1 MHIQTIGSGSSG
13 NCYLI
18 KGSATSLLLEAGI
31 SYKKMQKAVKFK
43 TSQIKGVLVTHE
55 HLDHAKHVREYMN
68 NGLDVYMTQGTRD
81 ALKLDNNYRLKII
94 KERNAF
100 KVDDFKILPFE
111 AVHDAAEPVGFVI
124 ANGDNKLLY
133 ATDTKYIKYQIP
145 GLTHIMLEANHEY
158 EYMMQ
163 NVQDG
168 VIHQSLANR
177 IMDSHMSLETAIKYL
192 SKIDTSKLKE
202 VMLIHLSDT
211 NSRRNYFKEKIQG
224 ATGVLVT
231 VAKGE

>member
-1 MHIQTIGSGSSG
+1 MLIKTIGSGSSG
-13 NCYLI
+13 NCYQVSS
-18 KGSATSLLLEAGI
+18 GNSCVLLDAGVPF
-31 SYKKMQKAVKFK
+31 KKVQNAIKFK
-43 TSQIKGVLVTHE
+43 TSSVKGVLVTHN
-55 HLDHAKHVREYMN
+55 HLDHAKYVKEYMN
-68 NGLDVYMTQGTRD
+68 NGLAVYMTQGTKD
-81 ALKLDNNYRLKII
+81 ALELEPHYRLKVI

-100 KVDDFKILPFE
+100 KVNDFNILPFE

-145 GLTHIMLEANHEY
+145 ELTHIMLEANHEY

-231 VAKGE
+231 VAKGV

>member
-1 MHIQTIGSGSSG
+1 MDIQTIGSGSSG

-31 SYKKMQKAVKFK
+31 SYKRMQKAVRFR
-43 TSQIKGVLVTHE
+43 TSQIKGVLITHE
-55 HLDHAKHVREYMN
+55 HLDHAKHVKEYMN
-68 NGLDVYMTQGTRD
+68 NGLDVYMTQGTKD
-81 ALKLDNNYRLKII
+81 ALELEPHYRLKVI
-94 KERNAF
+94 KKRNAF
-100 KVDDFKILPFE
+100 KVDEFNILPFE

-163 NVQDG
+163 NVEEG
-168 VIHQSLANR
+168 VLHQSLANR
-177 IMDSHMSLETAIKYL
+177 IMNSHMSLETAIKYL
-192 SKIDTSKLKE
+192 SKIDKSKLKE
-202 VMLIHLSDT
+202 IMLIHLSDT
-211 NSRRNYFKEKIQG
+211 NSRKNYFKEKIQG
-224 ATGVLVT
+224 ATGALVT

>member
-1 MHIQTIGSGSSG
+1 MNIQTIGSGSSG

-18 KGSATSLLLEAGI
+18 KGSSTSLLIEAGI
-31 SYKKMQKAVKFK
+31 SYKRMQKAVRFR
-43 TSQIKGVLVTHE
+43 TLQIKGVLVTHE
-55 HLDHAKHVREYMN
+55 HLDHAKYVREYMN
-68 NGLDVYMTQGTRD
+68 NGLDVYMTQGTKD
-81 ALKLDNNYRLKII
+81 ALELEPHYRLKVI

-100 KVDDFKILPFE
+100 KVNDFKILPFE

-124 ANGDNKLLY
+124 ANEDNKLLY
-133 ATDTKYIKYQIP
+133 ATDTKYIKYHIP

-163 NVQDG
+163 NVEDG
-168 VIHQSLANR
+168 VLHQSLANR

-192 SKIDTSKLKE
+192 SKIDKSKLKE
-202 VMLIHLSDT
+202 IMLIHLSDT
-211 NSRRNYFKEKIQG
+211 NSRKNYFKEKIQG